1 MAGCNLIFNPET
13 SISLTDLNFLSP
25 DSRCYSFDSRA
36 NGYSRGEGIGV
47 VVLKALPQ
55 ALQEDTIRAVV
66 RNTGTNQDGRTP
78 GITQPSAEAQE
89 ALIRDT
95 YQEAGLDM
103 STTRYF
109 EAHGT
114 GTPVGDPL
122 ELNGIYSAFK
132 DTRPQGQP
140 LLVGA
145 VKSNIGHLEG
155 TSGVAGLIKTILTLE
170 RGVIPPNIGYE
181 HPNPRISLDSWNIN
195 FPLEP
200 TLWPS
205 NGLRRASVSSFGFG
219 GSNAHA
225 ILDDAYNY
233 LRMRTLRARH
243 CTTTCPHLL
252 QSSNNDSNGAPVHLE
267 GVSIEPT
274 SSKHSPQ
281 PRLLVLSASDEG
293 GIGRLSED
301 YKRFLKIKAVNK
313 QSTWLDNL
321 TYTLCEK
328 RSFLPWR
335 SFVTTTWNDDLLS
348 WVFSTP
354 VRLSRVPRLAFIFT
368 GQGAQ
373 WSGMGR
379 ELLHYPVF
387 KKSLED
393 ADACFKSLGC
403 QWSLIGD
410 YF

>member
-1 MAGCNLIFNPET
+1 M
-13 SISLTDLNFLSP
+13 
-25 DSRCYSFDSRA
+25 
-36 NGYSRGEGIGV
+36 
-47 VVLKALPQ
+47 
-55 ALQEDTIRAVV
+55 

-78 GITQPSAEAQE
+78 GIIQPSAQAQE

-95 YQEAGLDM
+95 YQKAGLDM
-103 STTRYF
+103 STTGFF

-122 ELNGIYSAFK
+122 ELKGIYSAFK

-181 HPNPRISLDSWNIN
+181 HPNPKVSLDSWNID
-195 FPLEP
+195 FPLKP

-233 LRMRTLRARH
+233 LRMRTLRGRH
-243 CTTTCPHLL
+243 CTTVCPHLS
-252 QSSNNDSNGAPVHLE
+252 QSSNNHSNSASVLIT
-267 GVSIEPT
+267 GVSIGSA
-274 SSKHSPQ
+274 SSKQIPQ

-293 GIGRLSED
+293 GIGRLLEE
-301 YKRFLKIKAVNK
+301 YRRFFEIQAINE

-321 TYTLCEK
+321 TYTLCER
-328 RSFLPWR
+328 RSLLPWR
-335 SFVTTTWNDDLLS
+335 D
-348 WVFSTP
+348 
-354 VRLSRVPRLAFIFT
+354 LSRP
-368 GQGAQ
+368 
-373 WSGMGR
+373 
-379 ELLHYPVF
+379 LHAWTTCRV
-387 KKSLED
+387 
-393 ADACFKSLGC
+393 
-403 QWSLIGD
+403 
-410 YF
+410 